1 MRSHWI
7 GAGLGAL
14 LPLLALATIVDR
26 WETRP
31 AAAENGAAR
40 GRQAVLVELFTSEGC
55 SSCPPADTALLTLA
69 SEQPVPGAEVIALEE
84 HVDYWNRLGWTDP
97 FSSRA
102 LSLRQDEYGD
112 AFGAGRVYTPQMIVD
127 GRTEFVGSDLARA
140 REAVAQAT
148 KGPKVPIRIS
158 GTPGALSD
166 LLTVRIQSGPYDG
179 DAGAPELWV
188 AITEDGLATDVLG
201 GENGGRKLRHGAV
214 VRSLQKVGI
223 RDARLAADARVRI
236 GEAWVR
242 EQLRIVAFVQD
253 RTSHRVLGAGATPL
267 HALLGS

>member
-1 MRSHWI
+1 MRSHRI

-140 REAVAQAT
+140 REAVAQGT
-148 KGPKVPIRIS
+148 RGPKVRVRIS
-158 GTPGALSD
+158 GTPGALSGD
-166 LLTVRIQSGPYDG
+166 LLTVRIES
-179 DAGAPELWV
+179 
-188 AITEDGLATDVLG
+188 
-201 GENGGRKLRHGAV
+201 GAV
-214 VRSLQKVGI
+214 RG
-223 RDARLAADARVRI
+223 
-236 GEAWVR
+236 
-242 EQLRIVAFVQD
+242 
-253 RTSHRVLGAGATPL
+253 
-267 HALLGS
+267 